1 MPGLTGATGGET
13 RDSEAAILLIPHAG
27 KAVSL
32 KTQFLLPAKSD
43 TIQMPF
49 VDAVDATLGA
59 WEATGVSSPPLESAL
74 IVEVEDERPN
84 VLVKGAKCVSLS
96 SIQDGD

>member
-13 RDSEAAILLIPHAG
+13 RDSEAAILLMPHAG

-32 KTQFLLPAKSD
+32 ETQFLLAESD

-59 WEATGVSSPPLESAL
+59 LEATGVSSPPLESAL

-84 VLVKGAKCVSLS
+84 VVAKCVSLS
-96 SIQDGD
+96 SVQDGD